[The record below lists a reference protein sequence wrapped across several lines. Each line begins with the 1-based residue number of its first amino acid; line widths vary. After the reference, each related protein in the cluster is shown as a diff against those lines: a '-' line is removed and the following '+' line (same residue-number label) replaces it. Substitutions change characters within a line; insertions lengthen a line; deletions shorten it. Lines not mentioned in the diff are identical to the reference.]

1 MNLLDLCDDIHLVIG
16 DKLAI
21 HQRTLHRKNMH
32 NFSYMVRHFLHTYRR
47 TKWDNYA
54 NLRTFLPF
62 RQHSY
67 GRACEYRRVAHQYY
81 WGDGLRK
88 ETILHSKMSRLVIG
102 KCFADNGLT
111 FKLRWNRQDMVDD
124 LLSHNICQFY

>member
-1 MNLLDLCDDIHLVIG
+1 MNLLDLCDDVHLLIG

-67 GRACEYRRVAHQYY
+67 GRACEYRRHAHHYY

-88 ETILHSKMSRLVIG
+88 ETILHSKMSRMVSAALTPVLCATMGWRRACSIY
-102 KCFADNGLT
+102 GLCVT
-111 FKLRWNRQDMVDD
+111 AFTLFWQ
-124 LLSHNICQFY
+124 